1 MTIIISDTKRLTL
14 VQDLLRVHAVCVVVL
29 QCHFIKFNDNA
40 HTVMETSYTLRRI
53 EESDIPFLYE
63 LFHDS
68 EVTKLMSHSFQT
80 ENDAREYFVFIS
92 GVNEE
97 GSEPGKVY
105 LILNG
110 MSAPVGIVGFDYI
123 LGPTAY
129 LVFALLPEYW
139 GRGIM
144 HRALQEFLQK
154 HGKPYRNII
163 ARVKDCNKPA
173 LKLIQKLPFRIQ
185 IELLKSSNF

>member
-1 MTIIISDTKRLTL
+1 MPTFARQKYKIFTF
-14 VQDLLRVHAVCVVVL
+14 L
-29 QCHFIKFNDNA
+29 QCHVIKFNDNTHMA
-40 HTVMETSYTLRRI
+40 MEINYTLRRI

-63 LFHDS
+63 LFYDS
-68 EVTKLMSHSFQT
+68 EVTKLMNHSFQT
-80 ENDAREYFVFIS
+80 ENEAREYFVFIS

-105 LILNG
+105 LILDG
-110 MSAPVGIVGFDYI
+110 QSAPIGIVGFDYI

-129 LVFALLPEYW
+129 LVYALLPKYW

-163 ARVKDCNKPA
+163 ARVKDCNVPA
-173 LKLIQKLPFRIQ
+173 LKVIQKLPFKIQ
-185 IELLKSSNF
+185 IELLKSSNY

>member
-1 MTIIISDTKRLTL
+1 
-14 VQDLLRVHAVCVVVL
+14 
-29 QCHFIKFNDNA
+29 
-40 HTVMETSYTLRRI
+40 METSYILRRI

-68 EVTKLMSHSFQT
+68 EVTKLMSNSFQT

-105 LILNG
+105 VILNEN
-110 MSAPVGIVGFDYI
+110 SAPIGIVGFDYI

-129 LVFALLPEYW
+129 LVFALSSKYW
-139 GRGIM
+139 GRDIM
-144 HRALQEFLQK
+144 SRALHEFLQK
-154 HGKPYRNII
+154 DGKPYRNII
-163 ARVKDCNKPA
+163 ARIKDCNEPA
-173 LKLIQKLPFRIQ
+173 LKLIQKLPFKIQ
-185 IELLKSSNF
+185 IELLKSSNY

>member
-1 MTIIISDTKRLTL
+1 
-14 VQDLLRVHAVCVVVL
+14 
-29 QCHFIKFNDNA
+29 
-40 HTVMETSYTLRRI
+40 METSYTLRRI

-68 EVTKLMSHSFQT
+68 EVTKLMSQSFQT

-97 GSEPGKVY
+97 GSEPGKIY

-110 MSAPVGIVGFDYI
+110 MSAPIGIVGFDYI

-129 LVFALLPEYW
+129 LVFALLPKYW

-154 HGKPYRNII
+154 HGKPYRNIF
-163 ARVKDCNKPA
+163 ARVNDRNKPA
-173 LKLIQKLPFRIQ
+173 LKLIQNLPFRIQ

>member
-1 MTIIISDTKRLTL
+1 
-14 VQDLLRVHAVCVVVL
+14 
-29 QCHFIKFNDNA
+29 
-40 HTVMETSYTLRRI
+40 MEINYTLRRI
-53 EESDIPFLYE
+53 AESDIPFLYE
-63 LFHDS
+63 IFHDS
-68 EVTKLMSHSFQT
+68 EVTNLMSHSFQT
-80 ENDAREYFVFIS
+80 ENEAREYFVFIS

-97 GSEPGKVY
+97 GSEPDKVY

-173 LKLIQKLPFRIQ
+173 LKLILKLPFRIQ

>member
-1 MTIIISDTKRLTL
+1 M
-14 VQDLLRVHAVCVVVL
+14 QDLLRVHAVCVVVL

-105 LILNG
+105 VILNEKN
-110 MSAPVGIVGFDYI
+110 APLGIVGFDYI

-129 LVFALLPEYW
+129 LVFALSPKYW
-139 GRGIM
+139 GLDIM
-144 HRALQEFLQK
+144 SRALHEFLQK

-163 ARVKDCNKPA
+163 ARVKDCNVPA
-173 LKLIQKLPFRIQ
+173 LKVIQKLPFKIQ
-185 IELLKSSNF
+185 IELLKSSNY

>member
-1 MTIIISDTKRLTL
+1 
-14 VQDLLRVHAVCVVVL
+14 
-29 QCHFIKFNDNA
+29 
-40 HTVMETSYTLRRI
+40 METSYILRRI
-53 EESDIPFLYE
+53 GESDIPFLYE

-68 EVTKLMSHSFQT
+68 EVTKLMSQSFQT

-105 LILNG
+105 VILNG
-110 MSAPVGIVGFDYI
+110 KNVHLGVVGFDYI

-129 LVFALLPEYW
+129 LVFALSPKYW
-139 GRGIM
+139 GLDIM
-144 HRALQEFLQK
+144 SRALHEFLQK

-163 ARVKDCNKPA
+163 ARVKDSNEPA
-173 LKLIQKLPFRIQ
+173 LKLIQKLPFKIQ
-185 IELLKSSNF
+185 IEILKSSNY

>member
-1 MTIIISDTKRLTL
+1 
-14 VQDLLRVHAVCVVVL
+14 
-29 QCHFIKFNDNA
+29 
-40 HTVMETSYTLRRI
+40 METCFTLRRI

-68 EVTKLMSHSFQT
+68 EVTKLMSQSFQT
-80 ENDAREYFVFIS
+80 ENEAREYFVFIS

-97 GSEPGKVY
+97 GSEPGKIY

-110 MSAPVGIVGFDYI
+110 MSAPIGIVGFDYI

-129 LVFALLPEYW
+129 LVFALLPKYW

-144 HRALQEFLQK
+144 HRALQEFMQK
-154 HGKPYRNII
+154 HGKSYRNII
-163 ARVKDCNKPA
+163 ARVNECNEPA
-173 LKLIQKLPFRIQ
+173 LKLIQELPFKIQ
-185 IELLKSSNF
+185 IELLKSCNY

>member
-1 MTIIISDTKRLTL
+1 
-14 VQDLLRVHAVCVVVL
+14 
-29 QCHFIKFNDNA
+29 
-40 HTVMETSYTLRRI
+40 METSYTLRRI

-105 LILNG
+105 VILNG
-110 MSAPVGIVGFDYI
+110 NSAPIGIVGFDYI

-129 LVFALLPEYW
+129 LVFALSPKYW
-139 GRGIM
+139 GRDIM
-144 HRALQEFLQK
+144 SRALHEFLQK
-154 HGKPYRNII
+154 DGKPYRNII
-163 ARVKDCNKPA
+163 ARINDCNEPA
-173 LKLIQKLPFRIQ
+173 LKLIQELPFKIQ
-185 IELLKSSNF
+185 IELLKSSNY

>member
-1 MTIIISDTKRLTL
+1 
-14 VQDLLRVHAVCVVVL
+14 
-29 QCHFIKFNDNA
+29 
-40 HTVMETSYTLRRI
+40 METSYTLRRI

-68 EVTKLMSHSFQT
+68 EVTKLMSQSFQT

-105 LILNG
+105 VILNEKN
-110 MSAPVGIVGFDYI
+110 APLGIVGFDYI

-129 LVFALLPEYW
+129 LVFALSPKYW
-139 GRGIM
+139 GLDIM
-144 HRALQEFLQK
+144 SRALLEFVQK
-154 HGKPYRNII
+154 HGKPFRNII
-163 ARVKDCNKPA
+163 ARV
-173 LKLIQKLPFRIQ
+173 
-185 IELLKSSNF
+185 